1 MNSTKISDCEFVSNA
16 IHNNDLVDGL
26 SEYDSEAEYNEVN
39 NGLLPLIIYPQGRP
53 GRPRPLLLL
62 KINLIQ
68 LRHQQYFALVLPLHY
83 NYKSCQDSVKLIC

>member
-26 SEYDSEAEYNEVN
+26 SEDVSQTEYNEVN
-39 NGLLPLIIYPQGRP
+39 NGLLQLIIYPQGRP
-53 GRPRPLLLL
+53 GGPRPLLLL

-68 LRHQQYFALVLPLHY
+68 LRHQQYFALVKILL
-83 NYKSCQDSVKLIC
+83 S

>member
-26 SEYDSEAEYNEVN
+26 SENVSETEYNEVN
-39 NGLLPLIIYPQGRP
+39 NGLLPLIICPQGRP

-62 KINLIQ
+62 KIN
-68 LRHQQYFALVLPLHY
+68 
-83 NYKSCQDSVKLIC
+83 